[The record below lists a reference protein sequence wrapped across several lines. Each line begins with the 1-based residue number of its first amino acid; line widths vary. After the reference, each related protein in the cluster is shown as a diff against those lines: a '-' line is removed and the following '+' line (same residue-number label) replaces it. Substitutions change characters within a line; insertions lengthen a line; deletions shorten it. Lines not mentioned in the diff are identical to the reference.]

1 MPKQQRGLASRRN
14 LERLKLELSSIKQG
28 VQSYEL
34 VQGNNA
40 TWGFLRYGIGEEHH
54 QTEPDHGAEFNK
66 GQIGISF
73 TLCILMCCRN
83 SVFCQLCAFVAAMI
97 FFCFFYLNGVLVP
110 EIAYSS
116 CRSLLNHAGN
126 CSVVNYTDEETVV
139 DMKFPARGSKV
150 EVVPD
155 PLLAQFIPNVS
166 APKSSDIH
174 GGEGFSSNV
183 SDVSNVRGYD
193 HFFLFVFCSRDMYQ

>member
-1 MPKQQRGLASRRN
+1 MERNMPKQQRGLASRRN
-14 LERLKLELSSIKQG
+14 LERLKLELSTIKQG

-34 VQGNNA
+34 VQGNNG
-40 TWGFLRYGIGEEHH
+40 TWGFLRYGIGEEHD
-54 QTEPDHGAEFNK
+54 QIEAYDGAEFNK
-66 GQIGISF
+66 
-73 TLCILMCCRN
+73 
-83 SVFCQLCAFVAAMI
+83 AAMI
-97 FFCFFYLNGVLVP
+97 FFYLNGVLVS

-155 PLLAQFIPNVS
+155 PLLTQFIPNVS

-193 HFFLFVFCSRDMYQ
+193 HFFFLYFVVET

>member
-66 GQIGISF
+66 G
-73 TLCILMCCRN
+73 
-83 SVFCQLCAFVAAMI
+83 
-97 FFCFFYLNGVLVP
+97 
-110 EIAYSS
+110 
-116 CRSLLNHAGN
+116 N

-183 SDVSNVRGYD
+183 SDVSND
-193 HFFLFVFCSRDMYQ
+193 